1 MNKQQLKHTRKTFF
15 LQHDYSDCGVA
26 CLLSL
31 TRYYGGDSNI
41 EQLRNISGT
50 SKTGTTLLGLLHA
63 AQKTGFDAAGCQAD
77 WEALTTHPEPLILHV
92 HINDYLQHYVVCY
105 GQIRQGTQNMFVIGD
120 PGKGIRLMSAEELQ
134 NIWKSKYCLT
144 LKPARHFEKSTDV
157 RNRKRAWFKQLI
169 KEDYPLLVISAF
181 LGILIALLG
190 ATMMIFSQRLID
202 HILPDGDFHK
212 LYLSAALVFLLLL
225 MKEGAAVMRTHFLI
239 SQSKWFNLRIVDS
252 FFTRLLRLPAT
263 FFDTRKIGEFSARLS
278 DTSRIQKVISQLV
291 GNTIIDALVTL
302 VTLSLLFIYSW
313 QVPLVCIV
321 TLPFYYLLIYRF
333 NKPILSQQRNIMS
346 NYAYAESNYIS
357 TFQGID
363 HIKNYDKH
371 ALFAGR
377 NKTVYEQ
384 YQDSVLVLGKTQ
396 IRLTFLANAAG
407 VIFLM
412 SILLFCSWS
421 VLHGNM
427 KAGILIA
434 VLGMCSSLLN
444 SVSNLALV
452 TIPLNEAKIAFN
464 RMFEYAGMDTEND
477 AGIAVDEVTSVSV
490 QHISFR
496 FPGRVELLKD
506 ISLQV
511 RKGEIIALMGENG
524 CGKSTLGKI
533 LQKRYQVEN
542 GEILVNGHIPL
553 DNISLSSWR
562 KKIAVVEQ
570 QVHIFNGNVL
580 ENIAFEDADNNPQ
593 RVLAFIQQYHFAPF
607 LESLPQSY
615 MTILGEAGVNLS
627 GGQKQIIA
635 FARALYHQPQLLILD
650 ETNAALDRD
659 SQQFLL
665 NLLSQLKKEM
675 AIIFITHRLH
685 VLKSICDKIF
695 IIEHG
700 TIERSGC
707 HESLLETENLY
718 SLYWKDLGY

>member
-1 MNKQQLKHTRKTFF
+1 MNKQQLKHIRKTFF
-15 LQHDYSDCGVA
+15 LQHDYADCGVA

-41 EQLRNISGT
+41 EQLRNVSGT

-63 AQKTGFDAAGCQAD
+63 AQKTGFQAAGCQAD
-77 WEALTTHPEPLILHV
+77 WETMIAHPEPLILHV
-92 HINDYLQHYVVCY
+92 HINNYLQHYIVYY
-105 GQIRQGTQNMFVIGD
+105 GQIMRGTQTMFVIGD
-120 PGKGIRLMSAEELQ
+120 PGKGILLMSAEELQ
-134 NIWKSKYCLT
+134 EIWKSKYCLT
-144 LKPARHFEKSTDV
+144 LKPDKYFEKSADIHQK
-157 RNRKRAWFKQLI
+157 KRTWFKQLV
-169 KEDYPLLVISAF
+169 KEDYPLLLISVF

-202 HILPDGDFHK
+202 HILPDRDFKK

-225 MKEGAAVMRTHFLI
+225 MKEGAAVMRSHFLI
-239 SQSKWFNLRIVDS
+239 SQSKRFNLRIVDS
-252 FFTRLLRLPAT
+252 FFRRLLRLPAT

-278 DTSRIQKVISQLV
+278 DTSRIQKVISQLI
-291 GNTIIDALVTL
+291 GNTIIDGLVTL

-313 QVPLVCIV
+313 QVPVICII

-333 NKPILSQQRNIMS
+333 NRPILSQQRNIMS
-346 NYAYAESNYIS
+346 NYAQAESNYIS

-371 ALFAGR
+371 VLFAGR
-377 NKTVYEQ
+377 NRNVYET
-384 YQDSVLVLGKTQ
+384 YQESVLVLGKTQ
-396 IRLTFLANAAG
+396 IRLTFLANVFG
-407 VIFLM
+407 VVFLM
-412 SILLFCSWS
+412 SILIFCSWG
-421 VLHGNM
+421 VLHGTM

-434 VLGMCSSLLN
+434 ILGMCSSLLN
-444 SVSNLALV
+444 SVANLALV
-452 TIPLNEAKIAFN
+452 TIPFNEAKIAFN

-477 AGIAVDEVTSVSV
+477 AGIAIDQLAVIAVK
-490 QHISFR
+490 HISFR
-496 FPGRVELLKD
+496 FPGRTELLKD

-511 RKGEIIALMGENG
+511 KKGEIIALMGENG
-524 CGKSTLGKI
+524 CGKSTFGKI
-533 LQKRYQVEN
+533 LQKRYQVEK
-542 GEILVNGHIPL
+542 GEILVNDIPL

-580 ENIAFEDADNNPQ
+580 ENIAFEDADKHPQ
-593 RVLAFIQQYHFAPF
+593 QVQAFIQRYNFAPF

-615 MTILGEAGVNLS
+615 MTLLGEAGVNLS

-635 FARALYHQPQLLILD
+635 FARALYHRPELLILD

-665 NLLSQLKKEM
+665 NLLLQLKKEM

-685 VLKSICDKIF
+685 VLKSVCDKIY
-695 IIEHG
+695 IMENG
-700 TIERSGC
+700 VIERSGC
-707 HESLLETENLY
+707 HETLLETENLY
-718 SLYWKDLGY
+718 SLYWKDLGH